1 MYKLSNENEE
11 AIFLTVDMA
20 SKITSL
26 GRNTVRRMA
35 QECNA
40 VRKIGKS
47 VRINR
52 KILLDYIDTFEA

>member
-1 MYKLSNENEE
+1 MNRLTKPSAN
-11 AIFLTVDMA
+11 AVFLTVEEA
-20 SKITSL
+20 GRLTSL

-35 QECNA
+35 DECNA

-52 KILLDYIDTFEA
+52 EILISYIDTFEA

>member
-1 MYKLSNENEE
+1 MYKLANENEE
-11 AIFLTVDMA
+11 AVFLTIDMA

-26 GRNTVRRMA
+26 GRHTVRRMA

-52 KILLDYIDTFEA
+52 KILLDYIDTFEE

>member
-1 MYKLSNENEE
+1 MHKLAQENED
-11 AIFLTVDMA
+11 AVFLTVAMA

-26 GRNTVRRMA
+26 GKHTVRRMA

-52 KILLDYIDTFEA
+52 RILLDYIDTFEE